1 VVKNHQVF
9 HNVRRVS
16 RMDASMN
23 SKLTRVGVHGEPWEN
38 IHQRRGSAPR
48 VERISHGSM
57 TFPMLLDILRPSAST
72 MCPRQST
79 LR

>member
-1 VVKNHQVF
+1 MVKNDQVF
-9 HNVRRVS
+9 HRVS
-16 RMDASMN
+16 RVSRSDASMT

-38 IHQRRGSAPR
+38 IHHRRGSAPR

-57 TFPMLLDILRPSAST
+57 TFPTLLDIFRPSAST